1 MKSKNKILIIGGGG
15 YVGSMLVPYLIEKG
29 YFVSVIDLFIY
40 GEDTIDDHKNYKKIK
55 GDIRD
60 YKFLKKHIKNYDAII
75 HLACIS
81 NDPSFELNPSLGKS
95 INFDSF
101 EPIVNL
107 SKKNNVKKFIFASSS
122 SVYGVKEKN
131 NVTEKESTH
140 PITDYSKFKLMC
152 ENILLS
158 YKSENFCPLIIRPA
172 TVCGYSRRQRLDLI
186 VNILTNF
193 AFHKKVINVFGGDQ
207 LRPNIHIKDMIRVYE
222 FFLKEDMDKI
232 SGDIINAGIENNSV
246 NELAEIVKKNIDN
259 KIEIKKVP
267 TDDNRSYHISSEKLI
282 NNYNFKFNFSISD
295 AVNDLK
301 NAFNSGKLK
310 NTFDDDKFFNVKLM
324 QNINL
329 V

>member
-1 MKSKNKILIIGGGG
+1 MELNSKILIVGGGG

-29 YFVSVIDLFIY
+29 YQVGVIDLFIY
-40 GEDTIDDHKNYKKIK
+40 GENTIDDHKNYKKIK

-60 YKFLKKHIKNYDAII
+60 YKFLKDHIDNYDVII

-101 EPIVNL
+101 EPLVDL
-107 SKKNNVKKFIFASSS
+107 SRKRNVKKFIFASSS
-122 SVYGVKEKN
+122 SVYGVKDKS
-131 NVTEKESTH
+131 NVIETDSTH
-140 PITDYSKFKLMC
+140 PITDYSKFKLNC
-152 ENILLS
+152 EKILLS
-158 YKSENFCPLIIRPA
+158 YKNENFCPFIIRPA

-222 FFLKEDMDKI
+222 FFIKEDLDKM
-232 SGDIINAGIENNSV
+232 SGDIVNAGIENNSV

-259 KIEIKKVP
+259 KIEIKRVP
-267 TDDNRSYHISSEKLI
+267 TDDNRSYHISSKKLI
-282 NNYNFKFNFSISD
+282 KDYNFQFNHTISD

-301 NAFNSGKLK
+301 NAFDTGKLK
-310 NTFDDDKFFNVKLM
+310 NTFNDDKFFNVKLM

-329 V
+329 I

>member
-1 MKSKNKILIIGGGG
+1 MKSYNKILIIGGGG

-29 YFVSVIDLFIY
+29 YLVSVIDLFIY

-60 YKFLKKHIKNYDAII
+60 YKFLKEHIKNHDIII

>member
-1 MKSKNKILIIGGGG
+1 MELNSKILIVGGGG

-29 YFVSVIDLFIY
+29 YQVGVIDLFIY
-40 GEDTIDDHKNYKKIK
+40 GENTIDDHKNYKKIK

-60 YKFLKKHIKNYDAII
+60 YKFLKDHIDNYDVII

-101 EPIVNL
+101 EPLVDL
-107 SKKNNVKKFIFASSS
+107 SRKGNVKKFIFASSS
-122 SVYGVKEKN
+122 SVYGVKDKS
-131 NVTEKESTH
+131 NVIETDSTH
-140 PITDYSKFKLMC
+140 PITDYSKFKLNC
-152 ENILLS
+152 EKILLS
-158 YKSENFCPLIIRPA
+158 YKNENFCPFIIRPA

-222 FFLKEDMDKI
+222 FFIKEDLDKM
-232 SGDIINAGIENNSV
+232 SGDIVNAGIENNSV

-259 KIEIKKVP
+259 KIEIKRVP
-267 TDDNRSYHISSEKLI
+267 TDDNRSYHISSKKLI
-282 NNYNFKFNFSISD
+282 KDYNFQFNHTISD

-301 NAFNSGKLK
+301 NAFDTGKLK
-310 NTFDDDKFFNVKLM
+310 NTFNDDKFFNVKLM

-329 V
+329 I

>member
-1 MKSKNKILIIGGGG
+1 MELNSKILIVGGGG

-29 YFVSVIDLFIY
+29 YKVGVIDLFIY
-40 GEDTIDDHKNYKKIK
+40 GENTIDDHKNYKKIK

-60 YKFLKKHIKNYDAII
+60 YKFLKDHIDNYDVII

-101 EPIVNL
+101 EPLVDL
-107 SKKNNVKKFIFASSS
+107 SRKRNVKKFIFASSS
-122 SVYGVKEKN
+122 SVYGVKEKS
-131 NVTEKESTH
+131 NVIETDSTH
-140 PITDYSKFKLMC
+140 PITDYSKFKLNC
-152 ENILLS
+152 EKILLS
-158 YKSENFCPLIIRPA
+158 YKNKNFCPFIVRPA

-222 FFLKEDMDKI
+222 FFIKEDLDKM
-232 SGDIINAGIENNSV
+232 SGDIVNAGIENNSV

-259 KIEIKKVP
+259 KIEIKRVP
-267 TDDNRSYHISSEKLI
+267 TDDNRSYHISSKKLI
-282 NNYNFKFNFSISD
+282 KDYNFQFNHTISD

-301 NAFNSGKLK
+301 NAFDTGKLK
-310 NTFDDDKFFNVKLM
+310 NTFNDDKFFNVKLM

-329 V
+329 I